1 MERSYLNRGVDVM
14 YDYDREFYDIMNR
27 EAMRSAEP
35 ILRLLLTWFNVTSVV
50 DFGCGHGAWLKV
62 WKQLGVP
69 EVLGLD
75 GAHVE
80 SGALLVDPSEFRA
93 ADLTR
98 PVQLGRRFDLVQSL
112 EVGEHLPR
120 EAARDFVGS
129 LTRHGSVVLFSA
141 APPGQGG
148 EFHINERPYGYWRE
162 LFDER
167 GYLLLD
173 AIRPSVKDDP
183 EVSYWY
189 RFNTFI
195 YVRRDA
201 LPAVPGALLDLALP
215 VGKPIP
221 DVAPLSMKLWRLM
234 LRPMPPRWITY
245 VARNIIKPRVVQQ
258 HRREAA
264 ARSAE
269 RGEQAHG

>member
-1 MERSYLNRGVDVM
+1 M

-35 ILRLLLTWFNVTSVV
+35 IVRLLMTWFKVNSVV

-75 GAHVE
+75 GPHVE
-80 SGALLVDPSEFRA
+80 RDVCLVDPVEFHA

-98 PVQLGRRFDLVQSL
+98 PVELGRQFDIVQSL
-112 EVGEHLPR
+112 EVGEHLPGS
-120 EAARDFVGS
+120 AARDFVGS
-129 LTRHGSVVLFSA
+129 LTRHGRIVLFSA

-148 EFHINERPYGYWRE
+148 EHHINERPYRYWRD

-167 GYLLLD
+167 GYALID
-173 AIRPSVKDDP
+173 AVRPAVKDNP

-189 RFNTFI
+189 RFNTFL

-201 LPAVPGALLDLALP
+201 LSALPGALLDLVIPA
-215 VGKPIP
+215 GAPIP
-221 DVAPLSMKLWRLM
+221 DVAPLSMKLWRM
-234 LRPMPPRWITY
+234 VLRPMPPRWITY
-245 VARNIIKPRVVQQ
+245 VARNVVKPRVVQQ
-258 HRREAA
+258 HRRKVAA
-264 ARSAE
+264 QSAE
-269 RGEQAHG
+269 RGDRT